1 MLFVLFLF
9 CFVFRQLGTSDL
21 CPLIRDWTEPMPP
34 AVEAQSLDH
43 WTVSEPPDTGFINVV
58 TSPYNSSRAEALV
71 FQPFHDTEGR
81 GPRGSSSDTKRVTV
95 TAQTRD
101 QLPENLRLTL
111 KKSCVVPPLHH
122 TITGP
127 LDPGPHLCLLPASQG
142 LMGSF
147 ASEFPSMFYFFQ
159 RLPTVRYSPQRR
171 TLSPCKLERGE
182 KERRKW
188 TPQDTDCLLRPIIR
202 ILF

>member
-21 CPLIRDWTEPMPP
+21 CSLIRDWTEPMPP

-43 WTVSEPPDTGFINVV
+43 WTARELPDTGFINVV
-58 TSPYNSSRAEALV
+58 NSPYNSSVTEALV

-101 QLPENLRLTL
+101 QLLENLRLTL
-111 KKSCVVPPLHH
+111 KKSCVVPPLYH

-127 LDPGPHLCLLPASQG
+127 LDPGPHLCLLPRGSWEASPLNSHQCSTSSKG
-142 LMGSF
+142 FPQF
-147 ASEFPSMFYFFQ
+147 ATP
-159 RLPTVRYSPQRR
+159 L
-171 TLSPCKLERGE
+171 KGE
-182 KERRKW
+182 L
-188 TPQDTDCLLRPIIR
+188 CLHAS
-202 ILF
+202 